1 MKGKRWIAVAL
12 VCLAGVGIGG
22 CSIFT
27 GAPGDVREESETMG
41 EDGLVVPS
49 ASSQET
55 EESSQTK
62 PTKTEPESIPPFP
75 DAERETKAE
84 PMEDGERIVLMT
96 DVHYLARSL
105 TDRGSSFQNE
115 IEHGDGKLTHYVWE
129 IVDAA
134 FDEIELLTPDVLI
147 VSGDL
152 TLNGEVKSHEE
163 FAALLDEVERRGIS
177 VLVIPGN
184 HDINSRWAS
193 SYIGKNREP
202 VQTIDAGGFA
212 SIYAQFGYNEAS
224 ERGPYSLSYTYDLSP
239 SMRLL
244 MLDTC
249 QYSPVSKIGGMIG
262 TETYEWID
270 RQLEKAREDGVIL
283 LPVGHHNL
291 LDQSRVYTEDCT
303 IEHSE
308 ELIERLE
315 AENIPLFLSGHLHV
329 QHFMRHE
336 DGRGIYE
343 IVTSSLTTPP
353 CQYGVLEYRDDES
366 FSYYTRQVD
375 MEKWARR
382 HQSTDENL
390 INFNTYSKTALK
402 NIFYNQAY
410 DAMKNSRQEEKGD
423 LFVKLT
429 EEQKKAMAEVY
440 SRMSTAW
447 YAGKGYEAVKG
458 AVEDPGFKMWQEF
471 CYPAVLYEYL
481 EYMTADSV
489 RDYNK
494 LQSE

>member
-1 MKGKRWIAVAL
+1 MVEYLPELLEAFMDQVIEEHPSAL
-12 VCLAGVGIGG
+12 VL
-22 CSIFT
+22 S
-27 GAPGDVREESETMG
+27 GDITMNGEKINHEE
-41 EDGLVVPS
+41 
-49 ASSQET
+49 
-55 EESSQTK
+55 
-62 PTKTEPESIPPFP
+62 
-75 DAERETKAE
+75 
-84 PMEDGERIVLMT
+84 
-96 DVHYLARSL
+96 LARGL
-105 TDRGSSFQNE
+105 MRVQ
-115 IEHGDGKLTHYVWE
+115 
-129 IVDAA
+129 DAG
-134 FDEIELLTPDVLI
+134 IPVLI
-147 VSGDL
+147 V
-152 TLNGEVKSHEE
+152 
-163 FAALLDEVERRGIS
+163 
-177 VLVIPGN
+177 PGN
-184 HDINSRWAS
+184 HDINNPHAAVYFGEEKAETDPVTPEEFYNIYHMYGYDQAISRD
-193 SYIGKNREP
+193 
-202 VQTIDAGGFA
+202 DA
-212 SIYAQFGYNEAS
+212 
-224 ERGPYSLSYTYDLSP
+224 SLSYVYQLDERN
-239 SMRLL
+239 RLL